1 MPISSSS
8 LRAVCR
14 ASVKDPPKAPDPV
27 RSALEIIKY
36 NYNNDLNIKA
46 LSDSLFLD
54 SAYFS
59 RLFKKRTG
67 MSPKQYLLKIRME
80 RAKELLLTTDHSIKE
95 IAATVGYND
104 PLYFSKLFYKAEGMA
119 PSKYRTVTPR

>member
-1 MPISSSS
+1 M
-8 LRAVCR
+8 
-14 ASVKDPPKAPDPV
+14 
-27 RSALEIIKY
+27 
-36 NYNNDLNIKA
+36 NIKA